1 MAAPSASEP
10 SAQGTE
16 PSAQGREPSAGDAA
30 FAPGFAAAYEEA
42 FDYAN
47 AVPDAIREDLPAAHR
62 RAWARLANPGT
73 WWTAEERVAIAAES
87 RAAVYCAFCRERR
100 EALSPFALEGEHD
113 TVSGEVLPKAAV
125 DAVHRLVTDATRL
138 TASWIERLADE
149 GVSDAHYVE
158 LVSIVVAVRSIDA
171 FHRAMGLAPE
181 PLPAPRPASETGPPT
196 RKRPAVTES
205 DTAWVPLIVPNKL
218 EAENEDLFPPAP
230 VVPNV
235 IKALSLVPDGVR
247 WLKDLSQAHYL
258 TMAGGQMMDFSRG
271 RGPLS
276 RAQTELIAGR
286 VSAIN
291 ECFY

>member
-1 MAAPSASEP
+1 MATPTADLL
-10 SAQGTE
+10 
-16 PSAQGREPSAGDAA
+16 SAGATSARDAA
-30 FAPGFAAAYEEA
+30 FVPGFATAFEGA
-42 FDYAN
+42 FDYAR
-47 AVPDAIREDLPAAHR
+47 ALSDPVREDIPAAHR
-62 RAWARLANPGT
+62 RAWARLSNPGT

-87 RAAVYCAFCRERR
+87 RAAVDCAFCRERR
-100 EALSPFALEGEHD
+100 QALSPLSLEGEHAA
-113 TVSGEVLPKAAV
+113 VSGDVLPAAAV

-138 TASWIERLADE
+138 TKAWIEDLDGQ

-158 LVSIVVAVRSIDA
+158 LLSVVVAVRSIDA

-181 PLPAPRPASETGPPT
+181 PLPTPRPASETGPPRRT
-196 RKRPAVTES
+196 RPATTES
-205 DTAWVPLIVPNKL
+205 DTAWVPLLVPSRV
-218 EAENEDLFPPAP
+218 EAENDDLFPPGP

-247 WLKDLSQAHYL
+247 WLKDLSNAHYL
-258 TMAGGQMMDFSRG
+258 AMAGGQMMDFSRG

-286 VSAIN
+286 VSALN

>member
-1 MAAPSASEP
+1 MAAPSVP
-10 SAQGTE
+10 PISADAT
-16 PSAQGREPSAGDAA
+16 SARDEA
-30 FAPGFAAAYEEA
+30 FVPGFASAFEET
-42 FDYAN
+42 FDYASTLSDP
-47 AVPDAIREDLPAAHR
+47 VREDLPAAHR

-73 WWTAEERVAIAAES
+73 WWTAAERVAIAAES
-87 RAAVYCAFCRERR
+87 RAAVDCELCRARR
-100 EALSPFALEGEHD
+100 AALSPFSLTGEHD
-113 TVSGEVLPKAAV
+113 SVSGPALPPAAV

-138 TASWIERLADE
+138 TRAWVEGLADE

-158 LVSIVVAVRSIDA
+158 IVSVVVAVRSIDA

-181 PLPAPRPASETGPPT
+181 PLPVPRPASETGPPS

-205 DTAWVPLIVPNKL
+205 DTAWVPLIVPAKAG
-218 EAENEDLFPPAP
+218 AENDDLFPPAP

-247 WLKDLSQAHYL
+247 WLKDLSRAHYL
-258 TMAGGQMMDFSRG
+258 DMGAGQMLDFVRG

-286 VSAIN
+286 VSALN

>member
-1 MAAPSASEP
+1 MAAPTADPLSADAT
-10 SAQGTE
+10 SA
-16 PSAQGREPSAGDAA
+16 RDAA
-30 FAPGFAAAYEEA
+30 FVPGFAAAFERA
-42 FDYAN
+42 FDYAG
-47 AVPDAIREDLPAAHR
+47 ALPDPVREDIPAAHR

-87 RAAVYCAFCRERR
+87 RAAVDCAFCRERR
-100 EALSPFALEGEHD
+100 EALSPFSLEGEHD
-113 TVSGEVLPKAAV
+113 SVSGDVLPAAAV

-138 TASWIERLADE
+138 TQGWVADLDGQ

-158 LVSIVVAVRSIDA
+158 LLSVVVAVRSIDA
-171 FHRAMGLAPE
+171 FHRALGLALE
-181 PLPAPRPASETGPPT
+181 PLPTPRPESETGPPRRT
-196 RKRPAVTES
+196 RPATTES
-205 DTAWVPLIVPNKL
+205 DTAWVPLLVPSRV
-218 EAENEDLFPPAP
+218 EAENDDLFPPGP

-247 WLKDLSQAHYL
+247 WLKDLSNAHYL
-258 TMAGGQMMDFSRG
+258 SMAAGQMMDFSRG

-286 VSAIN
+286 VSALN